1 MRDVRNGDVD
11 FKTMK
16 IDAGCLEIYTKKA
29 IEFHFPTGPNRPHF
43 KLTEASRPEEIDSEE
58 ELED

>member
-1 MRDVRNGDVD
+1 
-11 FKTMK
+11 MK